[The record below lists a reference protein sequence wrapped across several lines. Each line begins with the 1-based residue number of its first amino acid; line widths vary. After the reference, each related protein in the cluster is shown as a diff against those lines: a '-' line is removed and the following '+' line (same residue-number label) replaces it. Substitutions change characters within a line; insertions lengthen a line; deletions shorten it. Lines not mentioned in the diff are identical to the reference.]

1 MQVDTLRTCTKCGEI
16 EGEVQFKLLK
26 KTNSYG
32 KHYTRAIC
40 NSCYNQ
46 GKNSMTHAARKAF
59 GKGHTTKVIAQNK
72 PPEGTPCPICKSSM
86 LHGQKNKSMCFDHD
100 HTTHTFRGWICRE
113 CNMAIGHL
121 GDTVEGLQ
129 AALDYLKNS
138 KLNETIN

>member
-1 MQVDTLRTCTKCGEI
+1 LQVDTQRTCTKCGDI
-16 EGEVQFKLLK
+16 EGKVKFTLLK

-32 KHYTRAIC
+32 KTYTRAIC

-46 GKNSMTHAARKAF
+46 GKLSMNHAVRKAF
-59 GKGHTTKVIAQNK
+59 GKGNTTKVIAKNK
-72 PPEGTPCPICKSSM
+72 PPEGTICPVCKAPM

-100 HTTHTFRGWICRE
+100 HITHTFRGWICRE

-129 AALDYLKNS
+129 AAVDYLKNS
-138 KLNETIN
+138 KLNENIN